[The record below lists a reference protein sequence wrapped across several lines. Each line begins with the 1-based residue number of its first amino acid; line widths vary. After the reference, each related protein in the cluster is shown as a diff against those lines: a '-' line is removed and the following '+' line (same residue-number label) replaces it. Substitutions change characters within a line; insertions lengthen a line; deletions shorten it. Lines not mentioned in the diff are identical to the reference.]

1 MSVAGWRA
9 IQQQRREAP
18 YNSDIRLLSGP
29 GDCHNTLPI
38 DYKDKHVVKQI
49 NWWLGENCLEIWS
62 TFQTVL
68 QNQIQINAFPVCQKW
83 RFFLSTKMCVH
94 VKLSITS
101 CWFISCPIIFSVP
114 CIDKW
119 THYNIP
125 VKYRAFSRWKL

>member
-9 IQQQRREAP
+9 IQQQRRPTILIFDSYQA
-18 YNSDIRLLSGP
+18 LVTV
-29 GDCHNTLPI
+29 NTLPI
-38 DYKDKHVVKQI
+38 DYKDNKHVVKQI
-49 NWWLGENCLEIWS
+49 NWWLDENCLEIWS

-68 QNQIQINAFPVCQKW
+68 QNQIQINVFPVCQKW